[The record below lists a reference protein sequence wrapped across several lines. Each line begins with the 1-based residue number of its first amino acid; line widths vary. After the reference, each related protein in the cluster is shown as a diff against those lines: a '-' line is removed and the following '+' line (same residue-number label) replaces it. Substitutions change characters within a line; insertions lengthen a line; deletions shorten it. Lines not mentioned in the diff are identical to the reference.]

1 MLHLHL
7 QARDE
12 EDEEDDGGRSDTSP
26 PRGLD
31 VWMEGK
37 LSTPSRTNASLY
49 IHHTNT
55 FIYLYKHNLV
65 VNDATKLKK
74 QDFRSS

>member
-12 EDEEDDGGRSDTSP
+12 EDEEDDGGRSDTSA

-31 VWMEGK
+31 GGEVVNSFAHK
-37 LSTPSRTNASLY
+37 RVLIYTP
-49 IHHTNT
+49 HTHT
-55 FIYLYKHNLV
+55 FIYLYKQNLV
-65 VNDATKLKK
+65 VNDATPLKK

>member
-31 VWMEGK
+31 WWEGSQITPGVGGYTQ
-37 LSTPSRTNASLY
+37 STGE
-49 IHHTNT
+49 
-55 FIYLYKHNLV
+55 
-65 VNDATKLKK
+65 
-74 QDFRSS
+74 

>member
-1 MLHLHL
+1 MGTIFVGISGFAMKIGCKEMLHLHL

-31 VWMEGK
+31 GGE
-37 LSTPSRTNASLY
+37 
-49 IHHTNT
+49 
-55 FIYLYKHNLV
+55 V
-65 VNDATKLKK
+65 VN
-74 QDFRSS
+74 